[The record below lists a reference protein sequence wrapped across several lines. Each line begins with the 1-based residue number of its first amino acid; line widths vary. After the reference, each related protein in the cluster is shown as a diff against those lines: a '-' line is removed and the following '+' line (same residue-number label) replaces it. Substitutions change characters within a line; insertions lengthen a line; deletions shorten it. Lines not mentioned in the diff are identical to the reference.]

1 MHPRLALAVTA
12 GALLLVAACSSPA
25 ATTPAATAPVATAAA
40 TTAAATTAAAT
51 TAAASPPAAAGAC
64 AEGATGTQKVSIA
77 GFAFSPPD
85 LSVPVGTAVT
95 WTNNDNTAHTAT
107 ADDNSFDCGVIAAG
121 QSFTF
126 TFTTAGT
133 FTYHC
138 KIHPSMTGKITA
150 S

>member
-1 MHPRLALAVTA
+1 MHSKLALAVTA
-12 GALLLVAACSSPA
+12 GALLLFAACSPA
-25 ATTPAATAPVATAAA
+25 ATTPAATTPAATAAA
-40 TTAAATTAAAT
+40 TTAAATTAAASGST
-51 TAAASPPAAAGAC
+51 AAGAC
-64 AEGATGTQKVSIA
+64 AQGANGTQKVSIA
-77 GFAFSPPD
+77 GFAFAPPD
-85 LSVPVGTAVT
+85 LAVKVGDSVT

-107 ADDNSFDCGVIAAG
+107 ADDGSFDCGTIAAG

-138 KIHPSMTGKITA
+138 KIHPSMVAKLTA